1 MVVHLVIVV
10 AIPYCSCPLPWI
22 LAESFGSR
30 NFKTR
35 WLPWLR
41 PDSNLLLSP
50 CSWQHPQRSPDA
62 RKEEVYFYPLCGTEY
77 RGWPSISC
85 SCRVPFW
92 SHVSL
97 NSELS
102 SNLCKFRTISYYAM
116 VRRRNFLRHHSRPL
130 VVQSRVVPFLCT
142 HATGHCVLDKR
153 CHLNRKSTCFSIQI
167 P

>member
-1 MVVHLVIVV
+1 MVWYGT
-10 AIPYCSCPLPWI
+10 PRYCCHSCPLPWI

-62 RKEEVYFYPLCGTEY
+62 RKEEVYFYPLCGTEH
-77 RGWPSISC
+77 RGGPQ
-85 SCRVPFW
+85 
-92 SHVSL
+92 SHVPVVSPSGATFLAIPNLGLIYVNFALSL
-97 NSELS
+97 ITL
-102 SNLCKFRTISYYAM
+102 
-116 VRRRNFLRHHSRPL
+116 RRRNFLRHHSRPL

-153 CHLNRKSTCFSIQI
+153 YHLNRKSTCFSIQI

>member
-41 PDSNLLLSP
+41 QAISFFHLAVGSTPKEAPMPGKKKFIFIHYVVLNIGGG
-50 CSWQHPQRSPDA
+50 PQ
-62 RKEEVYFYPLCGTEY
+62 
-77 RGWPSISC
+77 
-85 SCRVPFW
+85 
-92 SHVSL
+92 SHVPVASL
-97 NSELS
+97 SGATFLSIPNSAKIYVNFALS
-102 SNLCKFRTISYYAM
+102 LITL
-116 VRRRNFLRHHSRPL
+116 RRRNFLRHHSRPL